1 MKQKLLTTMFAVA
14 CLTSSSY
21 AQTREVS
28 GSITSTDGKP
38 ISGASVSVVGT
49 TTATQTNALGKF
61 KLSIPSGAVLNV
73 SNIGFVTQK
82 VSTGASTTLTI
93 VLVPQENAIDDVI
106 VTALGVKREKRELG
120 YSADQVNS
128 KTLNEASS
136 VNLAGGL
143 QGKVPG
149 LNVTNT
155 SSGVNEDVKINLRGI
170 RSLTGKNEPL
180 LVLDGIQLDIKYL
193 SSINP
198 NDVENVSVLKGAA
211 GAAIYGPDARNG
223 VIMVTTKK
231 SSETMQIN
239 VSHSMQW
246 QNISF
251 FPKLQKQFGN
261 GVDGEIVPI
270 ENWSWGPAYDGKTV
284 DLGPVLENGVQQK
297 VVYSGTDE
305 RKKFYDT
312 GLTNQ
317 TNVSIN
323 SKDFFMSL
331 ENAVIKG
338 IVPGDKNRRNGA
350 RLNAQ
355 REYGFFKASMGFNY
369 SQQNYSL
376 YNQQAQEDYFAA
388 RNTGGNTGLFSQLI
402 NTPAHV
408 ELTKYKDYKTGE
420 FATYEDWFT
429 NYGLNPYFSLGNWRT
444 EGKKQDLIANIDLEL
459 KATEWLNFG
468 YRASITSRGIAERS
482 LTAGVTSSSWAAK
495 RGKPSIVG
503 GVEEYNYNQTILSSD
518 FFANVSTN
526 INEDFRFNGI
536 LGTYVRQNEYRA
548 TKVGAPTL
556 LVSDLYNIGN
566 RVGTLTGS
574 SNGYKTRIFS
584 YYGSAALNYKN
595 WANLEFTGRWDKIST
610 LSSKNNAFFYPGINA
625 AVVLTDAIPEIK
637 SDIFNYLK
645 LRGAWTKTANA
656 DIDPYLLAA
665 TFSQPENSGFPF
677 GSVPGITAGNTT
689 YDKNLKPERI
699 NSTEMGFEAGLW
711 NNRLKLEA
719 TYFYNKNTDQIVS
732 VSISDASGFN
742 KSYRNAASFNSY
754 GVDFGFNITPIIK
767 FNNGGVNFSGGF
779 LWNDSEVTSIY
790 KQQDLDQLSIGG
802 YLASGNSAVVGLP
815 AYQLRGTDYNRDDHG
830 RIIVNSI
837 NGRPSVATQNVNFGR
852 TLPKWI
858 VSLSPSVNWKNF
870 NLSALF
876 EHKGGH
882 VVSFYG
888 LGRDMAWTGVSEAT
902 VYNNREPFI
911 LPNSSIADPANPG
924 KYIENTSVK
933 IGANEEVYNYYTGEF
948 RNATSNF
955 VVSASQWRL
964 RELAFTF
971 NVSQEWL
978 STRQSVLKGVSIAL
992 VGRNLALWV
1001 PKENKFMDPDFNSQ
1015 VKDYPNTF
1023 GNVNSNSNPPVRNFG
1038 FTINA
1043 KF

>member
-1 MKQKLLTTMFAVA
+1 MKQKLLTTMFAMT
-14 CLTSSSY
+14 CLASSSF

-28 GSITSTDGKP
+28 GKVTAADGKP
-38 ISGASVSVVGT
+38 ISGATITVVGT
-49 TTATQTNALGKF
+49 TTATQTNSSGNF
-61 KLSIPSGAVLNV
+61 KLSVPSGATLNV
-73 SNIGFVTQK
+73 SSVGFTTQR
-82 VSTGASTTLTI
+82 VSLGNSTVLSI
-93 VLVPQENAIDDVI
+93 VLAREDKALDEVI

-149 LNVTNT
+149 LNVTTT
-155 SSGVNEDVKINLRGI
+155 SSGVNDDVKINLRGI
-170 RSLTGKNEPL
+170 RSLTGKNDPL
-180 LVLDGIQLDIKYL
+180 LVLDGIQMDIKYL

-198 NDVENVSVLKGAA
+198 NDVENVSVLKGGA

-231 SSETMQIN
+231 SSETTQIN
-239 VSHSMQW
+239 VSHSLQW

-251 FPKLQKQFGN
+251 FPKLQKQFGQGYD
-261 GVDGEIVPI
+261 GVIDPV

-284 DLGPVLENGVQQK
+284 DLGPKLEDGSQQT

-305 RKKFYDT
+305 RQKFYDT
-312 GLTNQ
+312 GVTNQ

-338 IVPGDKNRRNGA
+338 IVPDDKNRRNGI
-350 RLNAQ
+350 RLNSQ
-355 REYGFFKASMGFNY
+355 REYGVFRAGVNFNY

-376 YNQQAQEDYFAA
+376 YDQEAQANYFTAQG
-388 RNTGGNTGLFSQLI
+388 TGGNSGLFSQLI

-408 ELTKYKDYKTGE
+408 VLSKYKDYENDK
-420 FATYEDWFT
+420 FAKYENWFT
-429 NYGLNPYFSLGNWRT
+429 NYGLNPYFSIGNWRK
-444 EGKKQDLIANIDLEL
+444 EGKKQDLIASLDLGL
-459 KATEWLNFG
+459 KATSWLDFV

-482 LTAGVTSSSWAAK
+482 FSKGVTTNAWAAN
-495 RGKPSIVG
+495 RGKPSVPAS
-503 GVEEYNYNQTILSSD
+503 VEEYNYNQNVLTSD
-518 FFANVSTN
+518 FFADINTD
-526 INEDFRFNGI
+526 INEDFKFHGI
-536 LGTYVRQNEYRA
+536 LGTYVRQNEYR
-548 TKVGAPTL
+548 TTRVGAPNL
-556 LVSDLYNIGN
+556 VVSDLYNLSN
-566 RVGTLTGS
+566 RVGNLTGS

-595 WANLEFTGRWDKIST
+595 WANLEVTGRWDKTST
-610 LSSKNNAFFYPGINA
+610 LAMGNNSYFYPGVNGALI
-625 AVVLTDAIPEIK
+625 LTDAIPEIK

-645 LRGAWTKTANA
+645 LRAAWTRTANA
-656 DIDPYLLAA
+656 DIDAYLLAA
-665 TFSQPENSGFPF
+665 TFSQPVTSGFPF
-677 GSVPGITAGNTT
+677 GSVSGLTAGNVS

-699 NSTEMGFEAGLW
+699 NATEAGFEAGLW
-711 NNRLKLEA
+711 NNRLILEA
-719 TYFYNKNTDQIVS
+719 TYFYNKNTDQIIS
-732 VSISDASGFN
+732 VNISEASGYSR
-742 KSYRNAASFNSY
+742 SYRNAASFNSY

-767 FNNGGVNFSGGF
+767 FNNGGVNFRGGF

-790 KQQDLDQLSIGG
+790 KQQELKQLSIGG
-802 YLASGNSAVVGLP
+802 YVSAGNYAIVGHP
-815 AYQLRGTDYNRDDHG
+815 AYEMRGTDYKRDDQG
-830 RIIVNSI
+830 RVIVSSTT
-837 NGRPSVATQNVNFGR
+837 GRPSISSENVNYGR

-858 VSLSPSVNWKNF
+858 VSLAPSVNWKNF

-888 LGRDMAWTGVSEAT
+888 LGQDMGWTGVSEAT
-902 VYNNREPFI
+902 AYNNREPFI
-911 LPNSSIADPANPG
+911 LPNSVIADPSNPG
-924 KYIENTSVK
+924 QYIENTTAK
-933 IGANEEVYNYYTGEF
+933 IGANQAIYNYYTGEF
-948 RNATSNF
+948 RQASSNF
-955 VVSASQWRL
+955 IVSASQWRF
-964 RELAFTF
+964 RELSLTY

-978 STRQSVLKGVSIAL
+978 NSRQNVLKGLTIAF
-992 VGRNLALWV
+992 VGRNIALWL
-1001 PKENKFMDPDFNSQ
+1001 PKENKFMDPDFNSFTT
-1015 VKDYPNTF
+1015 DYPNAY